1 MGTAGR
7 GPEAEPA
14 THAFE
19 PDAGAVRLTP
29 ETAAPDR
36 TPPGARPLGTRSLT
50 PGFLYGDA
58 VRVLS
63 AWQAPDPGQDGLRLE
78 FLRHLEV
85 HPADG
90 MWRECADGHI
100 TASTA
105 VLDASRTRVL
115 LTLHSKV
122 KAWLQLGGHCE
133 PGDLTLAGAAL
144 REATEESGIAGLRL
158 VPEPLQL
165 DRHEVRCHPQGTWH
179 LDVQYVAVAPEGA
192 RHAVSDESDDLRWF
206 PVDDLPESADEAVR
220 RLVARAVDASV

>member
-1 MGTAGR
+1 M
-7 GPEAEPA
+7 
-14 THAFE
+14 
-19 PDAGAVRLTP
+19 
-29 ETAAPDR
+29 
-36 TPPGARPLGTRSLT
+36 
-50 PGFLYGDA
+50 
-58 VRVLS
+58 RVLS
-63 AWQAPDPGQDGLRLE
+63 AWQPPDPRQDRLRTE
-78 FLRHLEV
+78 FLRHLEA

-144 REATEESGIAGLRL
+144 REATEESGITGLRL
-158 VPEPLQL
+158 VPEPVQL
-165 DRHEVRCHPQGTWH
+165 DRHEVRCHPEGSWH
-179 LDVQYVAVAPEGA
+179 LDVQYVAIAPEGA

-206 PVDDLPESADEAVR
+206 PVDDLPESADAAVR
-220 RLVARAVDASV
+220 RLVARAVGASA